1 MEPLPDRLR
10 MYTMIRYPLG
20 GIDYGRVLQSVWN
33 WVTAQRSILFK
44 LRRSPFRGAAHAWQA
59 ADAPV

>member
-1 MEPLPDRLR
+1 